1 MILPTLRQL
10 QFLVALGE
18 TGSFSRAAEAC
29 HVTQPT
35 LSAGIKELED
45 LFGVPL
51 AERESRGASLTHAGE
66 IAVARA
72 SALLADA
79 HALVQSVTCAGA
91 LFSGPFKLGAIP
103 TIAPFVLPQIV
114 GLLTRR
120 YPDLKLYLTEDRTQR
135 LMDQLRARTLDA
147 AFIALPWEAPGI
159 EVMTLFDDEF
169 LLAAPANHPL
179 ARKNGLS
186 PEDLDNEDVLLL
198 EDGHC
203 LRDHAV
209 SICKLKPGAGREQVA
224 ATSLGTLVNMVAGG
238 LGVSLIPRLAADNG
252 LALGPDVAIRPFVTP
267 IVGRQVGIAW
277 KAGSPREAEA
287 RRIGEIVR
295 SALDG
300 NLLPGPYADD
310 ATGRT

>member
-35 LSAGIKELED
+35 LSAGIKELEE

-51 AERESRGASLTHAGE
+51 AEREARGATLTHAGE

-79 HALVQSVTCAGA
+79 HALVQSVTSAGA
-91 LFSGPFKLGAIP
+91 LFSGPFHLGAIP

-114 GLLTRR
+114 GLMTRR

-135 LMDQLRARTLDA
+135 LTDQLRARTLDA

-169 LLAAPANHPL
+169 LLAAPATHPL
-179 ARKNGLS
+179 TRKNGLA

-209 SICKLKPGAGREQVA
+209 SICKLKTGAGREQVA

-238 LGVSLIPRLAADNG
+238 LGVSLIPRLAAENG
-252 LALGPDVAIRPFVTP
+252 LTLGPDVAVRPFVTP
-267 IVGRQVGIAW
+267 IVGRQIGIAW
-277 KAGSPREAEA
+277 KAGSPRETEA
-287 RRIGEIVR
+287 RKLGELVR
-295 SALDG
+295 EQLRPPSDEAG
-300 NLLPGPYADD
+300 
-310 ATGRT
+310 

>member
-18 TGSFSRAAEAC
+18 AGSFSRAAEAC

-45 LFGVPL
+45 LFGVSL
-51 AERESRGASLTHAGE
+51 AERESRGATLTHAGE
-66 IAVARA
+66 IAAARA
-72 SALLADA
+72 SALLGDA
-79 HALVQSVTCAGA
+79 HALVQSVTTAGA
-91 LFSGPFKLGAIP
+91 VFSGPFHLGAIP
-103 TIAPFVLPQIV
+103 TIAPFVLPQTV
-114 GLLTRR
+114 SLLTKK
-120 YPDLKLYLTEDRTQR
+120 YPDLKLYLTEDRTSR
-135 LMDQLRARTLDA
+135 LVDQLRARTLDA

-159 EVMTLFDDEF
+159 ETMTLFDDEF
-169 LLAAPANHPL
+169 LLAAPTGHPL

-186 PEDLDNEDVLLL
+186 PDDLENEDVLLL

-203 LRDHAV
+203 LREHALSV
-209 SICKLKPGAGREQVA
+209 CRLKTGSGREQVA

-252 LALGPDVAIRPFVTP
+252 LALGPDVAIRSFVTP

-277 KAGSPREAEA
+277 KAGSPRAAEA
-287 RRIGEIVR
+287 RQLGEFVR
-295 SALDG
+295 DQLKPRTALH
-300 NLLPGPYADD
+300 
-310 ATGRT
+310 T

>member
-1 MILPTLRQL
+1 MNIPTLRQL

-18 TGSFSRAAEAC
+18 SGSFSRAAEAC

-45 LFGVPL
+45 LFGVSL
-51 AERESRGASLTHAGE
+51 AERESRGATLTHAGE

-79 HALVQSVTCAGA
+79 HALVQAVTSAGA
-91 LFSGPFKLGAIP
+91 LFSGPFHLGAIP

-114 GLLTRR
+114 GQLTRR
-120 YPDLKLYLTEDRTQR
+120 YPELKLYLTEDRTHR
-135 LMDQLRARTLDA
+135 LIDQLRARTLDA
-147 AFIALPWEAPGI
+147 AFIALPWDAPGI
-159 EVMTLFDDEF
+159 EMMTLFDDEF
-169 LLAAPANHPL
+169 LLAAPAGHPL
-179 ARKNGLS
+179 SRKNGLS
-186 PEDLDNEDVLLL
+186 PEDLQGEDLLLL

-209 SICKLKPGAGREQVA
+209 SICRLKTGAGREQVA

-252 LALGPDVAIRPFVTP
+252 LALGPDVAIRSFVTP
-267 IVGRQVGIAW
+267 IIGRQVGIAW
-277 KAGSPREAEA
+277 KSGSPREAEA
-287 RRIGEIVR
+287 RTLGELVR
-295 SALDG
+295 QQLRSQI
-300 NLLPGPYADD
+300 N
-310 ATGRT
+310 

>member
-1 MILPTLRQL
+1 MSMNIPTLRQL

-45 LFGVPL
+45 LFGVSL
-51 AERESRGASLTHAGE
+51 AERESRGATLTHAGE

-79 HALVQSVTCAGA
+79 HALVQAVTSAGA
-91 LFSGPFKLGAIP
+91 LFSGPFHLGAIP

-114 GLLTRR
+114 GQLTRR
-120 YPDLKLYLTEDRTQR
+120 YPDLKLYLTEDRTHR
-135 LMDQLRARTLDA
+135 LIDQLRARTLDA

-169 LLAAPANHPL
+169 LLAAPAGHPL
-179 ARKNGLS
+179 SRKNGLS
-186 PEDLDNEDVLLL
+186 PEDLQGEDLLLL

-209 SICKLKPGAGREQVA
+209 SICRLKTGGGREQVA

-252 LALGPDVAIRPFVTP
+252 LALGPDVAIRSFVTP
-267 IVGRQVGIAW
+267 IIGRQVGIAW
-277 KAGSPREAEA
+277 KSGSPREAEA
-287 RRIGEIVR
+287 RTLGELVR
-295 SALDG
+295 QQLRAQINAASI
-300 NLLPGPYADD
+300 
-310 ATGRT
+310 T

>member
-35 LSAGIKELED
+35 LSSGIKELED

-51 AERESRGASLTHAGE
+51 AERESRGATLTNAGE

-79 HALVQSVTCAGA
+79 HALVQSVTTAGA
-91 LFSGPFKLGAIP
+91 EFTGAFNLGAIP
-103 TIAPFVLPQIV
+103 TIAPFVLPQTV
-114 GLLTRR
+114 RLLTKR
-120 YPDLKLYLTEDRTQR
+120 YPGLKLYLTEDRTSR
-135 LMDQLRARTLDA
+135 LVDQLKARTLDA
-147 AFIALPWEAPGI
+147 AFIALPWDAPGI
-159 EVMTLFDDEF
+159 ETLPLFDDEF
-169 LLAAPANHPL
+169 LLAAPTGHPL
-179 ARKNGLS
+179 TRKNGLA
-186 PEDLDNEDVLLL
+186 PEDLENEDLLLL

-203 LRDHAV
+203 LRDHALSV
-209 SICKLKPGAGREQVA
+209 CRIKGGAGREQVA

-277 KAGSPREAEA
+277 KAGSPRAAEA
-287 RRIGEIVR
+287 RKLGELVR
-295 SALDG
+295 D
-300 NLLPGPYADD
+300 LLRPD
-310 ATGRT
+310 AAPPA

>member
-1 MILPTLRQL
+1 MALPTLRQL

-45 LFGVPL
+45 LFGVTL
-51 AERESRGASLTHAGE
+51 AEREARGATLTHAGT

-79 HALVQSVTCAGA
+79 HALVHAVKGAGK
-91 LFSGPFKLGAIP
+91 LFSGPFHLGAIP
-103 TIAPFVLPQIV
+103 TIAPFVLPQTV
-114 GLLTRR
+114 SLLTDA
-120 YPDLKLYLTEDRTQR
+120 YPDVRLYLTEERTSR
-135 LMDQLRARTLDA
+135 LIDQLRARTLDA
-147 AFIALPWEAPGI
+147 AFIALPWDAPGI
-159 EVMTLFDDEF
+159 ESEALLDDEF
-169 LLAAPANHPL
+169 LLAAPARHPL

-186 PEDLDNEDVLLL
+186 LEDLEGEDVLLL

-203 LRDHAV
+203 LREHAV
-209 SICKLKPGAGREQVA
+209 AACRLKTGGGREQVA

-238 LGVSLIPRLAADNG
+238 LGVSLVPRLAADNG
-252 LALGPDVAIRPFVTP
+252 LALGPDVALRPFVTP
-267 IVGRQVGIAW
+267 LIGRQVGIAW

-287 RRIGEIVR
+287 RQLGELVR
-295 SALDG
+295 RALSRAAG
-300 NLLPGPYADD
+300 
-310 ATGRT
+310 